1 MTKIAVLDD
10 YQGVA
15 LRLAEWDRLGADVA
29 VLSEPI
35 GDEDAVADRLAE
47 FQVIAAMR
55 ERTPFPGSLLRRLP
69 NLELL
74 VTTGMRNAAID
85 LDAAAEAGV
94 VVSGTPSPGHATAEL
109 TFAMILSLAR
119 GLVDEVSSVR
129 SGGWQAGL
137 GRDLRGSKL
146 GVVGLGRLGA
156 QVAGFGHAFGMDVIA
171 WSENLT
177 DERAAEVGVQLV
189 DKPTLF
195 ADSDFVTVHLRLSP
209 RSRGLIGRSAL
220 AQMKPTAYLV
230 NTSRGP
236 IVDSDALLDAVRS
249 GGIAGAAIDVFDEEP
264 LAADDPYRSEPNI
277 LATPHIGYVT
287 EQTYRIFYEAVVEDI
302 EAWLAGEPVR
312 VLNG

>member
-15 LRLAEWDRLGADVA
+15 LRLAEWERLGADVV

-35 GDEDAVADRLAE
+35 GDEEAVAERLAE
-47 FQVIAAMR
+47 FPVIVAMR
-55 ERTPFPGSLLRRLP
+55 ERTPFPDSLLRRLP
-69 NLELL
+69 KLELL

-85 LDAAAEAGV
+85 LDAAAESGV
-94 VVSGTPSPGHATAEL
+94 VVCGTPSPGHATAEL
-109 TFAMILSLAR
+109 TFAMILALAR

-137 GRDLRGSKL
+137 GRDLRGAKL

-156 QVAGFGHAFGMDVIA
+156 QIAGFGDAFGMNVIA

-177 DERAAEVGVQLV
+177 AERAAEVGVQLV

-209 RSRGLIGRSAL
+209 RTRGLIGRSQL
-220 AQMKPTAYLV
+220 ARMKPTAYLV

-236 IVDSDALLDAVRS
+236 IVDSDALLEAVRS

-264 LAADDPYRSEPNI
+264 LPVDHPYRSEPNI

-302 EAWLAGEPVR
+302 EAWLSGEPVR